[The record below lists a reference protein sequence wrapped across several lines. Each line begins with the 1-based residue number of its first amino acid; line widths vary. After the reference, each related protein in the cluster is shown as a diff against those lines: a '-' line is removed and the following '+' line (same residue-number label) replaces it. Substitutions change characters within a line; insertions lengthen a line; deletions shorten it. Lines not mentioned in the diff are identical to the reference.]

1 MHNTGEWYLNPK
13 CIRLFEC
20 ECKCLFK
27 DEMQDAFRKIDS
39 AFGTG
44 QASVFI
50 LCEGFF
56 IPFTHLSN
64 HHWWTNRL
72 LVCNLICRVIANQN
86 ALSLSLCV
94 WKIWL
99 LVPNFLHFYF
109 CGLILSYNE
118 FKVVPNE
125 VHALYHGVYM
135 YGVAI
140 KMTQTNL

>member
-1 MHNTGEWYLNPK
+1 MHNTGAWYLNPK

-86 ALSLSLCV
+86 ALSLSLSVCGKSGYQFPISYTSTFV
-94 WKIWL
+94 DLFYPIMNLRW
-99 LVPNFLHFYF
+99 FLMKCMRYIMEYI
-109 CGLILSYNE
+109 CTELPS
-118 FKVVPNE
+118 K
-125 VHALYHGVYM
+125 
-135 YGVAI
+135 
-140 KMTQTNL
+140 